1 MQNLLRSV
9 FLSLLL
15 SASGFAVAETKSACP
30 PPPAPPTPDAVQNAM
45 DHAKDRGFLW
55 RISKNGRDSY
65 LYGTIH
71 IARFEWMFPGPAVM
85 QALSSSEVLALE
97 LDMGDAD
104 IRQRMKQGMAALS
117 RPSGKTLPPALA
129 ARLRKQ
135 AEASCTPYDS
145 IAAYPGEMQ
154 LITITLMKARLDGL
168 ESAYAIDAI
177 LSGIGHG
184 THKEVISL
192 ETPEAQV
199 AVLKQDDEQ
208 ASIRYL
214 QTSLDEMES
223 GKDREQL
230 RRIAKIWEESDNAEL
245 ARYEEWCDCVNT
257 PEQRRFMHKLLDER
271 NPLLADKIDARHR
284 SGKTIFAAVGSLHM
298 FGETGLPALMEKR
311 GYRVELIRFAR

>member
-1 MQNLLRSV
+1 MQDLLRSL

-15 SASGFAVAETKSACP
+15 SASSFAVAETKSACP
-30 PPPAPPTPDAVQNAM
+30 PPPAAPTPDAVQNAM

-55 RISKNGRDSY
+55 RISKDGRDFW

-85 QALSSSEVLALE
+85 QALSNSDVLALE

-117 RPSGKTLPPALA
+117 RPSGKTLPSALS

-199 AVLKQDDEQ
+199 AVLKQNDEQ

-214 QTSLDEMES
+214 ETTLAEMES